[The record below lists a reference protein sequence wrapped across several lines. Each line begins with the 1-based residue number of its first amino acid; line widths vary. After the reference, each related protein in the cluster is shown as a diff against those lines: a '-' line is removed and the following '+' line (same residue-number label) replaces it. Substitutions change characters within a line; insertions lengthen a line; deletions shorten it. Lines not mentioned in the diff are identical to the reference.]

1 MPFYPFGERI
11 HDTLER
17 FAERLS
23 AYPEVALASGGTK
36 YSPLTLS
43 LTG

>member
-17 FAERLS
+17 FAERVS
-23 AYPEVALASGGTK
+23 AYPEVGDDSGGRHT
-36 YSPLTLS
+36 LLS
-43 LTG
+43 LSH